1 MSIALSSLLLGA
13 ALALPLNKVVT
24 PGLGNRVVI
33 RTQASLTS
41 QEDNG
46 EFAVEVL
53 KHDEATQSPGESVE
67 NLRVLPRKLFLRDG
81 SPRRLT
87 LSFDSLDLEPGPLWI
102 CIAAKPKVGSS
113 VFSKSL
119 AQVQIRT
126 RSCYQRILQKR
137 R

>member
-1 MSIALSSLLLGA
+1 MPIALSALFLGA
-13 ALALPLNKVVT
+13 ALSLPSNKVIS
-24 PGLGNRVVI
+24 PGLGNRVVV

-46 EFAVEVL
+46 EFMIEVL
-53 KHDEATQSPGESVE
+53 RHDEETNGPGESVE

-87 LSFDSLDLEPGPLWI
+87 LSFDSLDLEPGPVWI
-102 CIAAKPKVGSS
+102 CISEKPKTGAS
-113 VFSKSL
+113 VFSESF